1 MQRRDIQRIAD
12 EMLAEGANPS
22 TIRNTIMPL
31 RAIYRRALEDGDVA
45 VNPTQKLRLP
55 AVRGRR
61 DRIASPV
68 EAGSLLV
75 ALPDRAGLCGLARCT
90 PASAEVSS
98 SHSAGRTLTLQPV
111 SSGCVAHGTFRK
123 VRLSRRAKL
132 ARGRFRSL
140 VYCATT

>member
-75 ALPDRAGLCGLARCT
+75 ALSDRDRAVWACAMY
-90 PASAEVSS
+90 
-98 SHSAGRTLTLQPV
+98 GRPPQ
-111 SSGCVAHGTFRK
+111 R
-123 VRLSRRAKL
+123 
-132 ARGRFRSL
+132 
-140 VYCATT
+140 